1 MLKIREYEDKLFDRQ
16 QGVQVCNFEANIPR
30 PSCPAAL
37 QCCKACTTI
46 SPFVLPKSCQ
56 VGPFVVQEQNKLNA
70 AASWQVKTDQKIK
83 ALNINT
89 RFEALKIR
97 RQADIERRQAQL
109 AEKLAAEEQ
118 ALQQELLSSRTTPEQ
133 RRAEL
138 TARARSSAARREAE
152 RQQLAQQ
159 LYEQQFR
166 ESCDLLRGKE
176 SQIATHEIQHAQ
188 QQQVSTCKDKHCVTA
203 NGCHEVL
210 SSCTWQASA
219 VIFMQVIEKEQI
231 KQKQWAE
238 DMYWSQ
244 LNDQDRLAKDQKY
257 VVSASCKASLQCVC
271 ACISHLGRQNG
282 SALHYFPVPG
292 FSMSCTS
299 TCMFNKLPHFSR
311 LTATVAHVG
320 DAHAQLWQL
329 SSAHF
334 SHTALGSLTRPQLQS
349 CSQGQ
354 CFLSG
359 MRMTSR
365 KPGSSL
371 S

>member
-1 MLKIREYEDKLFDRQ
+1 M
-16 QGVQVCNFEANIPR
+16 
-30 PSCPAAL
+30 
-37 QCCKACTTI
+37 
-46 SPFVLPKSCQ
+46 
-56 VGPFVVQEQNKLNA
+56 GPFVEQEQNKLNA

-138 TARARSSAARREAE
+138 TARARSLAARREAE

-176 SQIATHEIQHAQ
+176 SQIATHEIQQAQ

-203 NGCHEVL
+203 NGCHVVL
-210 SSCTWQASA
+210 STCTWQASV

-231 KQKQWAE
+231 KQEQWAE

-299 TCMFNKLPHFSR
+299 KHACLASCPILNTHSNISSCGACTC
-311 LTATVAHVG
+311 TTVAAV
-320 DAHAQLWQL
+320 L
-329 SSAHF
+329 SSF
-334 SHTALGSLTRPQLQS
+334 QVIQLLALSPES
-349 CSQGQ
+349 SNQGQ

-359 MRMTSR
+359 MRMTSG